1 MPDTYTVFV
10 NITNPVQRDTVVDT
24 VVIHKLKKEVI
35 VGIKIN
41 SIKWQANDSLLKTIK
56 VAEFKY
62 ASGKFSIPVNAI
74 NEFLNGLHD
83 TSRSQCQRGNR

>member
-24 VVIHKLKKEVI
+24 VVIHKLKEEVI
-35 VGIKIN
+35 VGVKIN

-56 VAEFKY
+56 VAKFKY
-62 ASGKFSIPVNAI
+62 APGKFSIPVNAI
-74 NEFLNGLHD
+74 NEFLDGLHD
-83 TSRSQCQRGNR
+83 TSRSQCQHGNR